1 MAMLAHRAL
10 PWKAVGLTAKVAQ
23 WALKGNS
30 RRSQGGQRKR
40 VAAPVPT
47 VPGERRQETRGTHPG
62 EAATAI
68 PQAKVQNQRLPPSEA
83 CQTASQAAWAR
94 PVGCGTGRTGK
105 GKPLP
110 GASLLRWGCHL
121 GRDRGAGV
129 WEQEQEE
136 HKIFWLGDLK
146 KPEVWAAFLTE
157 KGKRLAGGDGQEV
170 KKPARDENSERP
182 AAHKEQEKADK
193 ATPPVK
199 KEGDEGGGE
208 GGGGDDQKKVKGEG
222 GDPPLCYA
230 PVCCSCTKQGVDKL
244 KHKGLVSQGTTFARL
259 PIRKGSTTLIG
270 VCLAPNPR
278 GSVDST
284 RAGSAD
290 TPLAKVARLQDVTS
304 QCVCAAPQ
312 GRRPTV
318 RLREAQVRCR
328 PRSAGRRPSLRQRNT
343 EQLNPP
349 RAGRKKN
356 VVGATPGT
364 ATEGRPEKGGQLPR
378 DRRPRRQVGLGE
390 LGNVTAGSQKPK
402 GEEKNGSRV

>member
-121 GRDRGAGV
+121 GRDRGARGCKSAPGV

-170 KKPARDENSERP
+170 KKPARDENSGRP

-199 KEGDEGGGE
+199 KEGDEGGG
-208 GGGGDDQKKVKGEG
+208 
-222 GDPPLCYA
+222 
-230 PVCCSCTKQGVDKL
+230 
-244 KHKGLVSQGTTFARL
+244 
-259 PIRKGSTTLIG
+259 
-270 VCLAPNPR
+270 
-278 GSVDST
+278 
-284 RAGSAD
+284 
-290 TPLAKVARLQDVTS
+290 
-304 QCVCAAPQ
+304 
-312 GRRPTV
+312 
-318 RLREAQVRCR
+318 
-328 PRSAGRRPSLRQRNT
+328 
-343 EQLNPP
+343 
-349 RAGRKKN
+349 
-356 VVGATPGT
+356 
-364 ATEGRPEKGGQLPR
+364 
-378 DRRPRRQVGLGE
+378 
-390 LGNVTAGSQKPK
+390 
-402 GEEKNGSRV
+402 